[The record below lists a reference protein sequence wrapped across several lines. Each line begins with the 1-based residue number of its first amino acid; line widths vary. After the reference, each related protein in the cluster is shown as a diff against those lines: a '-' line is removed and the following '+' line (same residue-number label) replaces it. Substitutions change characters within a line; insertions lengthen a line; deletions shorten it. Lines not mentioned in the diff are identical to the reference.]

1 MLVGVNAVNLRA
13 GCGGGEE
20 RYLRAV
26 LDAMRSLQPHTLF
39 VILTGPACH
48 ESFQSFARVLVEPPR
63 SILGSKTSEYVR
75 QAKQAGIDL
84 LLTPLKDA
92 PAPCPIPTVLLTM
105 GLHGRRTP
113 KQTKNFER
121 TIVSASMLVAPSEFV
136 RKQLAGLGAP
146 LDRVVVAPYGIDP
159 AFGEPQPS
167 IVEEPYLLAVGDT
180 RPFKNIDRL
189 QHLFHHLE
197 VQLPHPLVVA
207 GRPCESEPGD
217 WGPRVIRFDYC
228 PASYLAALYQHCDAF
243 VHPNH
248 DDGVAVTVLEAMRCG
263 APVVAWRAGAIPE
276 YAGDIPIYPNA
287 DTVTAWAAAVR
298 QAIDKT
304 DPHREKRL
312 KVGRQLAAEHTWEK
326 TAWKLLTA
334 FKHVKPPIK

>member
-1 MLVGVNAVNLRA
+1 MLIGVNAVNLRA
-13 GCGGGEE
+13 GWGGGEE

-26 LDAMRSLQPHTLF
+26 LGTMRSLQPHTSF
-39 VILTGPACH
+39 VIFTGPACH
-48 ESFQSFARVLVEPPR
+48 ESFQPFDRVLVEPTR
-63 SILGSKTSEYVR
+63 SILGSKTAEFAR
-75 QAKQAGIDL
+75 QAKPAGIDL
-84 LLTPLKDA
+84 LLTPLADA

-113 KQTKNFER
+113 KQTKNIER
-121 TIVSASMLVAPSEFV
+121 AILGAAMTVAPSEFV

-159 AFGEPQPS
+159 AFGEPQPG

-180 RPFKNIDRL
+180 RPFKSIDRL
-189 QHLFHHLE
+189 QHLFHHIE
-197 VQLPHPLVVA
+197 GQLPHLLVVA
-207 GRPCESEPGD
+207 GRPCEAEPGD

-248 DDGVAVTVLEAMRCG
+248 DDGVAVTVLEAMRCST
-263 APVVAWRAGAIPE
+263 PVVAWRAAAVPE
-276 YAGDIPIYPNA
+276 YAGDIPVYPNA

-298 QAIDKT
+298 QAMDKT

-334 FKHVKPPIK
+334 FKHAKPPVK